1 MVEVTLLV
9 FFSHHDRARTG
20 AHFRFDRLLRGAS
33 QQHLDAVWLTPE
45 RVDAP
50 ERGQIAHWPL
60 DFPAWLPGRA
70 LQALWAIWQRRSA
83 LRGLRDQP
91 ARLLIFSETLYLASL
106 LAVRLSGA
114 QLIVAS
120 RSNLIRRHQIR
131 QSLRRNPL
139 SRVYHALGH
148 TMARRIWTFTLRR
161 ANRIIVQSPAA
172 LEQLQEAYG
181 LPSDRFRVVENDVP
195 QLSKPPRSTLPEQ
208 PARLLYIGSSSPL
221 KGLDILLDALPNLPE
236 RAPSVEAVTVVGVR
250 ERTVRR
256 LQRKAVN
263 NGLTLTVVPRSSEIY
278 DLMRAHDLV
287 VAPSREDQFPN
298 VLLEALACGTPAIG
312 SRRDGIPHILGDE
325 QLLFDPTPHA
335 LLDCLAA
342 TSTPQGYRHAAAQC
356 GRARERL
363 QFPWER
369 CFLEAVTEHQRGDL
383 RNQ

>member
-1 MVEVTLLV
+1 MTPPRRNPPDLPGIEHLL
-9 FFSHHDRARTG
+9 
-20 AHFRFDRLLRGAS
+20 L
-33 QQHLDAVWLTPE
+33 P
-45 RVDAP
+45 
-50 ERGQIAHWPL
+50 WPS
-60 DFPAWLPGRA
+60 WIPGRA
-70 LQALWAIWQRRSA
+70 LKPVWGIWRQRRT
-83 LRGLRDQP
+83 LREWKPR
-91 ARLLIFSETLYLASL
+91 RVHLLIFSETLYLAAL
-106 LAVRLSGA
+106 LAARLSGA
-114 QLIVAS
+114 RLVIAS

-139 SRVYHALGH
+139 SRVYHALEH
-148 TMARRIWTFTLRR
+148 TVARRIWTYTLRR

-250 ERTVRR
+250 ERTVHR

-263 NGLTLTVVPRSSEIY
+263 NGPTLTVVPRSSEIY
-278 DLMRAHDLV
+278 DLMGAHDLV

-325 QLLFDPTPHA
+325 RLLFEPTPHA
-335 LLDCLAA
+335 LLECLASV
-342 TSTPQGYRHAAAQC
+342 STPEGYGHAAAKC
-356 GRARERL
+356 RDARERL
-363 QFPWER
+363 QFPWEQY
-369 CFLEAVTEHQRGDL
+369 FLDAVTQHDPVAPPHR
-383 RNQ
+383 